1 LVAFEDEVAN
11 HRGKGVR
18 MVLEAADAKIG
29 AVTGSQMG
37 RRIDLNNKVKAPD
50 QVSSID
56 DCLDVVVDWV
66 EKIAGKNYFIAPLEE
81 FQQRFGKVNPEDD
94 FYQSRM
100 NYFLEWCILERP
112 MSRNSA
118 GRAPASIFFEKHP
131 EITNHENPSSS
142 SWRAFSG
149 FRHSIFEVVEAGS
162 ECIEVNDL
170 CSRKPTKVVSKAGE
184 TLRYLSKGTVFQGYL
199 FGHYDHRVLGQGL
212 IIHPELAYKQIN
224 RFLRDH
230 QRLPRFSSAE
240 ICRFFASTNMRYL
253 RMQHVNPSVIYQTIS
268 S

>member
-1 LVAFEDEVAN
+1 
-11 HRGKGVR
+11 
-18 MVLEAADAKIG
+18 MVLEAANPKIG
-29 AVTGSQMG
+29 AITGSTME
-37 RRIDLNNKVKAPD
+37 RRIDLNNKTKAPE
-50 QVSSID
+50 QVSSTD

-100 NYFLEWCILERP
+100 NYFLEWCVLERP
-112 MSRNSA
+112 LSLNAA

-131 EITNHENPSSS
+131 DITNLENPSSS

-162 ECIEVNDL
+162 DCIEVVDL
-170 CSRKPTKVVSKAGE
+170 CSGKLAKVVSKSGE
-184 TLRYLSKGTVFQGYL
+184 TLRYLSKGTIFQGYL
-199 FGHYDHRVLGQGL
+199 FGHHAHRMLGQGL
-212 IIHPELAYKQIN
+212 IIHPELAYKQIK
-224 RFLRDH
+224 RFLKDH

-240 ICRFFASTNMRYL
+240 ICRFFAMTNMRYL
-253 RMQHVNPSVIYQTIS
+253 RMQHVNPAVIYQSIS